1 MAEETKEQTEEQTE
15 EQTDGAANEQIDG
28 QDEQQ
33 SEPQAVSADEV
44 KKMLE
49 DERKKWQGKFDKILA
64 EKKAEENKALTTE
77 QRIEQLEQERKRERL
92 DWSRKE
98 AKAQAQLDD
107 ELESAIL
114 KYASDDPDEIA
125 NGAKSIRE
133 VFDKTVKEYQDKIDE
148 LEKQVKYTGKPPA
161 GGGSGEGAVMSQ
173 SDFNQLSPKDQAAFM
188 NKGGKIEG

>member
-1 MAEETKEQTEEQTE
+1 MAEEQTEKTEQTE
-15 EQTDGAANEQIDG
+15 EQTDGAANEQIGG

-33 SEPQAVSADEV
+33 SESQAVSAEDV
-44 KKMLE
+44 KKMLD
-49 DERKKWQGKFDKILA
+49 DERKKWQGRFDKILA
-64 EKKAEENKALTTE
+64 EKKAEENKAMTTE
-77 QRIEQLEQERKRERL
+77 QRIEQLEEERKRERL
-92 DWSRKE
+92 EWSRKE

-107 ELESAIL
+107 EMESAIL

-125 NGAKSIRE
+125 NGAKIIRE
-133 VFDKTVKEYQDKIDE
+133 LFGKTVKEYQDKIDD

-173 SDFNQLSPKDQAAFM
+173 TDFNQLSPKDQAAFM